1 MSLASPLLAL
11 IYRARSRGV
20 HLRLQVSF
28 PNPSLLRTAGLRT
41 FLVSRGLLHRCQLA
55 GRGCIFMGLL
65 SSWTPGRLIHR
76 SRGVTPSS
84 VAPECLGDS
93 KRRAGTRIHSSVVL
107 MYARFNRGSLAVWG
121 HDKTCFEGC

>member
-11 IYRARSRGV
+11 IYRTRSRGV

-28 PNPSLLRTAGLRT
+28 PNPNLLCTTGLRT
-41 FLVSRGLLHRCQLA
+41 FLVSRGLLRWCQLV
-55 GRGCIFMGLL
+55 GRGCIFVGLL
-65 SSWTPGRLIHR
+65 PSWTPGRLIRR

-93 KRRAGTRIHSSVVL
+93 ESRARTRVHSFVVQ
-107 MYARFNRGSLAVWG
+107 
-121 HDKTCFEGC
+121 

>member
-41 FLVSRGLLHRCQLA
+41 FLVSRGLLRRCQLA

-65 SSWTPGRLIHR
+65 PSWTPGRLIRR

-84 VAPECLGDS
+84 VAPS
-93 KRRAGTRIHSSVVL
+93 AWGTRRVAQGLEYIYSSFIDMHGSSVG
-107 MYARFNRGSLAVWG
+107 RWQSGG
-121 HDKTCFEGC
+121 HDKNLF

>member
-1 MSLASPLLAL
+1 MLEIRGIWLCHMSQWDRYVLRPRVWMETS
-11 IYRARSRGV
+11 RSETLS
-20 HLRLQVSF
+20 HIEPYS
-28 PNPSLLRTAGLRT
+28 
-41 FLVSRGLLHRCQLA
+41 
-55 GRGCIFMGLL
+55 LL
-65 SSWTPGRLIHR
+65 SSDTPGRLIHR

-107 MYARFNRGSLAVWG
+107 MYAWFNRGSLAVLG